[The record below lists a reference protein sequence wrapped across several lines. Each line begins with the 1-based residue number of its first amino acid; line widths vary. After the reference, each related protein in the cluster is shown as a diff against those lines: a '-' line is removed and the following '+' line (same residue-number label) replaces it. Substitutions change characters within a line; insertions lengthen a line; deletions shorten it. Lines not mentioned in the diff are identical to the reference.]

1 MNVATPTTPLGR
13 GVLVGEDGRRLVARA
28 REMQYNA
35 GVLKTFDEVR
45 EIRGG
50 GREIRVGEREMQY
63 NASVLQQYL
72 KQCAASG
79 LQQSARCIDS
89 CAQSVLASYS
99 STLQTLRDV

>member
-1 MNVATPTTPLGR
+1 MSPTIVATPTTPLGQ

-50 GREIRVGEREMQY
+50 GGVGGGEMQY
-63 NASVLQQYL
+63 NASVIEAFDQARGGEGGDMQFTGRVL
-72 KQCAASG
+72 KTFDQMC
-79 LQQSARCIDS
+79 
-89 CAQSVLASYS
+89 V
-99 STLQTLRDV
+99 

>member
-1 MNVATPTTPLGR
+1 MVSPTIVATPTTPLGQ

-50 GREIRVGEREMQY
+50 GGGWRGRDAV
-63 NASVLQQYL
+63 
-72 KQCAASG
+72 QCKRSKD
-79 LQQSARCIDS
+79 I
-89 CAQSVLASYS
+89 
-99 STLQTLRDV
+99 